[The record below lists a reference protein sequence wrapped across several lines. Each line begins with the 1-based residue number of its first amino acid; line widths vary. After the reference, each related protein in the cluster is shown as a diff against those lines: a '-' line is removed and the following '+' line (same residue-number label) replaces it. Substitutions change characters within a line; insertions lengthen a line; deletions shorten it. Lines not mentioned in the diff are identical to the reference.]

1 MEHEKEVFNELM
13 EHEFFKNN
21 TDNLRILFKY
31 LTARIDIK
39 NYGSS
44 DNDIIVLE
52 NSDSDSVLTVV
63 TENI

>member
-52 NSDSDSVLTVV
+52 NSD
-63 TENI
+63 